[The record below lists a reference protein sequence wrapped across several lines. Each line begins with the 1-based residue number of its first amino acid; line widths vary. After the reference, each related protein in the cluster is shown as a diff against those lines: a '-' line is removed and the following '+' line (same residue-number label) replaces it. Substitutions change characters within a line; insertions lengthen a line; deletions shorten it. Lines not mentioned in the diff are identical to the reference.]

1 MKKGIIIPFKI
12 VVFQLLTISCLLQ
25 GCKSH
30 ENTTKVPV
38 RDQTPSVPVMP
49 FIPGRSVQKIDLP
62 VFIPILELQNRI
74 NLELFAPGYGKYY
87 VCTGQ
92 PDCDKRFKDL
102 YLEKPIL
109 SVTTEGISI
118 RMHLAGNAHF
128 LFLSPG
134 ISEDITLTAS
144 PEVTNDTLYFKH
156 VKVEQSSGDILL
168 NLTSALFEKN
178 IEEKI
183 QQNAWYSFRPSL
195 DAITNQAKKQFP
207 MKYGGAVLLL
217 NLTQISLKK
226 VSIESA
232 PDQGIIAEF
241 SADLEE
247 EDSSFAR

>member
-1 MKKGIIIPFKI
+1 MKRHKILKLFIIGS
-12 VVFQLLTISCLLQ
+12 LLY

-38 RDQTPSVPVMP
+38 QNGTPPISVSPS
-49 FIPGRSVQKIDLP
+49 IPGKPIQKIDLP
-62 VFIPILELQNRI
+62 VFIPILELQNQI
-74 NLELFAPGYGKYY
+74 NLMLFAPGYGKYY
-87 VCTGQ
+87 ICTGQ

-109 SVTTEGISI
+109 SVTGDLISI
-118 RMHLAGNAHF
+118 RVHLAGTAHF

-144 PEVTNDTLYFKH
+144 PEVKNDTLYFKH
-156 VKVEQSSGDILL
+156 VKLEQSSNDLLL
-168 NLTSALFEKN
+168 NLTSALFEKA
-178 IEEKI
+178 IEQKI

-207 MKYGGAVLLL
+207 FKYGGAVLLL
-217 NLTQISLKK
+217 NLTKIYLKT
-226 VSIESA
+226 VSIESS
-232 PDQGIIAEF
+232 PNQGIMVNF